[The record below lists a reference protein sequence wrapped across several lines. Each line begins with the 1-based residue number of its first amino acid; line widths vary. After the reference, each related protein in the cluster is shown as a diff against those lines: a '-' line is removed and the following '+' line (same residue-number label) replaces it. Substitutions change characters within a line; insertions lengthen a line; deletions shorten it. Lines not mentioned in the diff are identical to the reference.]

1 MTIKEFFYECVNELN
16 FDGDGEFE
24 ALCLFEDLLNLSKS
38 QILCSNKKVTCEQF
52 GIIEPAIW
60 RRKEGEPLQYIL
72 GKWDFYDLTF
82 KVGEGVLIPRPETE
96 MLVDFA
102 LDKLKG
108 IDCPVVFDL
117 CAGTGCVGLTI
128 AKHLNKSQTFL
139 FEKEDAAF
147 KYLGANKDN
156 LNVQKTL
163 CLKADIFEYDLSHLP
178 QCDMLVSNPPYICSN
193 EIQDLQTEVLKEP
206 HTALDG
212 GSDGLDFYR
221 CIAERWTPLV
231 KKGGYIALECGDGQS
246 QDIIKIFEGKF
257 SENKVLF
264 DFNNIDRIVI
274 FRI

>member
-1 MTIKEFFYECVNELN
+1 MTIKEFFYDCACELN

-24 ALCLFEDLLNLSKS
+24 ALCLFEDLLKLTKS
-38 QILCSNKKVTCEQF
+38 QILLSNQEVTCEQF

-60 RRKEGEPLQYIL
+60 RRQGGEPLQYIL

-102 LDKLKG
+102 LDKLKSA
-108 IDCPVVFDL
+108 DCPVIFDL
-117 CAGTGCVGLTI
+117 CSGTGCVGLTI
-128 AKHLNKSQTFL
+128 AKHLNKSKTFL
-139 FEKEDAAF
+139 FEKEDSAL
-147 KYLGANKDN
+147 KYLKANVDN
-156 LNVQKTL
+156 LKVQKTY
-163 CLKADIFEYDLSHLP
+163 CLKADIFDYDLCGLP

-193 EIQDLQTEVLKEP
+193 EIQGLQAEVLKEP

-212 GSDGLDFYR
+212 GTDGLDFYR
-221 CIAERWTPLV
+221 CIAERWTKLV
-231 KKGGYIALECGDGQS
+231 KKGGYIALECGEGQS

>member
-1 MTIKEFFYECVNELN
+1 MTIKEFFYDCANELN

-24 ALCLFEDLLNLSKS
+24 ALCLFEDLLKLTKG
-38 QILCSNKKVTCEQF
+38 QILLSDKEVTSEQSD
-52 GIIEPAIW
+52 IIESAIF
-60 RRKEGEPLQYIL
+60 RRQKGEPLQYIL

-102 LDKLKG
+102 LDKLKNTES
-108 IDCPVVFDL
+108 PVVFDL
-117 CAGTGCVGLTI
+117 CAGTGCIGLTI
-128 AKHLNKSQTFL
+128 AKHLNNANTFL
-139 FEKEDAAF
+139 LENEENAF
-147 KYLGANKDN
+147 KYLKDN
-156 LNVQKTL
+156 KELLDIQNANL
-163 CLKADIFEYDLSHLP
+163 LKGDIFKYDFSNLP

-193 EIQDLQTEVLKEP
+193 EINTLQSEVLKEP

-212 GSDGLDFYR
+212 GADGLDFYR
-221 CIAERWTPLV
+221 CIAKSWAPLV

-246 QDIIKIFEGKF
+246 QAIINIFEGKF
-257 SENKVLF
+257 SENTVLF